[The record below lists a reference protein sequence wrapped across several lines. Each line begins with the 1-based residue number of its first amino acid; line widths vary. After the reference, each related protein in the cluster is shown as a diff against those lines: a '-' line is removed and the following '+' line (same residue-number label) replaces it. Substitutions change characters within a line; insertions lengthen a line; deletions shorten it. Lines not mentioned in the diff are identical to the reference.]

1 MIGFCL
7 LSIVYS
13 VISYLKQKK
22 AMKENFSIPT
32 QFFSVVLLV
41 ITATVSYASFSG
53 EGTPYL
59 FPRLLSIILI
69 VTTIVDL
76 VANLK
81 KGKQTKQISLVAVKQ
96 FLPGFI
102 LILLYVFL
110 AEVVGFYLSSLLF
123 LLFIIFAYR
132 KPWQKKADTNRIKQA
147 IFDILSRRLRG
158 SHFLFFL

>member
-1 MIGFCL
+1 
-7 LSIVYS
+7 
-13 VISYLKQKK
+13 
-22 AMKENFSIPT
+22 MKENFSIPT

-110 AEVVGFYLSSLLF
+110 AEVVGFYLSSL
-123 LLFIIFAYR
+123 IFTIHYLCLQKTLAY
-132 KPWQKKADTNRIKQA
+132 K
-147 IFDILSRRLRG
+147 SRYK
-158 SHFLFFL
+158 

>member
-1 MIGFCL
+1 
-7 LSIVYS
+7 
-13 VISYLKQKK
+13 
-22 AMKENFSIPT
+22 MKENFSIPT

-123 LLFIIFAYR
+123 LVNICAYSKALAKQIR
-132 KPWQKKADTNRIKQA
+132 KTSN
-147 IFDILSRRLRG
+147 LC
-158 SHFLFFL
+158 FLFNLAGIFSFIASPIQFFAW

>member
-1 MIGFCL
+1 M
-7 LSIVYS
+7 S
-13 VISYLKQKK
+13 
-22 AMKENFSIPT
+22 
-32 QFFSVVLLV
+32 FFPKYTNDIRFTRSNASLP
-41 ITATVSYASFSG
+41 TVSYASFSG

-76 VANLK
+76 VANFK

-147 IFDILSRRLRG
+147 IFDILFSILFVVFIYLLFNLVLKVQAPRG
-158 SHFLFFL
+158 LFL

>member
-1 MIGFCL
+1 
-7 LSIVYS
+7 
-13 VISYLKQKK
+13 
-22 AMKENFSIPT
+22 MKENFSIPA

-53 EGTPYL
+53 EGSPYL
-59 FPRLLSIILI
+59 FPRLLSVILI
-69 VTTIVDL
+69 VTTILDL
-76 VANLK
+76 VANFK

-147 IFDILSRRLRG
+147 IFDILFSILFVVFIYLLFNLVLKVQAPRG
-158 SHFLFFL
+158 IFL